1 MMERSQLIN
10 TRNIRISQLSMLISA
25 ISMGCVGLFVT
36 LLQSF
41 SIFAIVVLRGIFGTI
56 FLTIFMIKSNSF
68 SLNFFKESL
77 KTHWKLLMIIG
88 IINPIVIYLYFLN
101 ITISGYAIAAFLL
114 YTNGIF
120 VMLLLIIAKLDKVS
134 KINIFS
140 FILAIIGVAIIMEFW
155 VGIKLTWGILIG
167 LFSGILLALLIF
179 CKKKV
184 YVNRKNNP
192 LSIKVNKEGNFDIFL
207 AWWPTLFLIIFFL
220 PFSGL
225 ELLRITW
232 PDLIYSLLLGLIPT
246 ALAFTLYNIGVKND
260 KGGNI
265 IILAYIEPIVAT
277 ICGLIVHGSFSL
289 TVVIGGALILIAN
302 IIMLKLS
309 S

>member
-120 VMLLLIIAKLDKVS
+120 VMLFLIIAKLDKVS

-140 FILAIIGVAIIMEFW
+140 FILAIFGVAIIMEFW
-155 VGIKLTWGILIG
+155 VGIKLTWGVLIG

-179 CKKKV
+179 CKKKM

-225 ELLRITW
+225 ELLRVTW

-265 IILAYIEPIVAT
+265 IILAYIEPISAT
-277 ICGLIVHGSFSL
+277 ICDLIVHGSFFL

-302 IIMLKLS
+302 IIMLKYS

>member
-140 FILAIIGVAIIMEFW
+140 FIIAIIGVAIIMEFW